1 MARAVIYTRPTYHI
15 TGDAQFRAILDA
27 FASEWDNPSPC
38 KRYTEHR
45 LKTERFEQ
53 MLAELQSGDTIFVYN
68 PAIFGI
74 GVEQAVE
81 NMRRVLDEGATIRS
95 VLYGNITLQRADHIA
110 IAGEIVREC
119 CSIEQGQ
126 EYLRNKGLKQ
136 EVGGYF
142 ENGVWH
148 EGQRKSYKPPHW
160 AYHKSQ
166 HKVDVNLERRESPA
180 VRWIDMKIMQAWTT
194 ERIWAEYKDLCR
206 VMPEDVWEKY
216 GKQWINTRRLE
227 LIK

>member
-1 MARAVIYTRPTYHI
+1 MNFIFTRPTFKLS
-15 TGDAQFRAILDA
+15 GEKQFKAICDT
-27 FASEWDNPSPC
+27 FGSEWDNPSLY

-53 MLAELQSGDTIFVYN
+53 MLAELSECDTVFVYN

-81 NMRRVLDEGATIRS
+81 NIRAVLAKGVAIRS
-95 VLYGNITLQRADHIA
+95 VLYGDISEEWADQIEV
-110 IAGEIVREC
+110 AGEIVREC
-119 CSIEQGQ
+119 CYIEQDQ
-126 EYLRNKGLKQ
+126 EYHRNKGIKE

-142 ENGVWH
+142 EDGIWYN
-148 EGQRKSYKPPHW
+148 GQRRAYRPPSW
-160 AYHKSQ
+160 AWKRAQ
-166 HKVDVNLERRESPA
+166 RKVDKAQELRNRAIVM
-180 VRWIDMKIMQAWTT
+180 WIDMKIMQAWTT
-194 ERIWAEYKDLCR
+194 ERIWAEYKDLCK
-206 VMPEDVWEKY
+206 VMPDLDRI

>member
-1 MARAVIYTRPTYHI
+1 MNIIYTRPTYHI

-27 FASEWDNPSPC
+27 FASEWDNSSNV
-38 KRYTEHR
+38 KRYAEKR
-45 LKTERFEQ
+45 LEMRRFEQ
-53 MLAELQSGDTIFVYN
+53 MLAELNESDCIYVYN

-81 NMRRVLDEGATIRS
+81 NMRKVLDAGATIRS
-95 VLYGNITLQRADHIA
+95 VLFGSIDKERADHIA

-136 EVGGYF
+136 EIGGYF
-142 ENGVWH
+142 EDGVWY
-148 EGQRKSYKPPHW
+148 EGQRKSYAPPHW

-166 HKVDVNLERRESPA
+166 HKVDVHLERRESPA

-194 ERIWAEYKDLCR
+194 ERIWAEYKDLCK
-206 VMPEDVWEKY
+206 VMPDDVWEKY
-216 GKQWINTRRLE
+216 SKQWINKRRLE